1 MMKNSL
7 LLLLTLFVYSTTLFA
22 QENNTDT
29 KAKKEKKVK
38 EPKPEKTTESS
49 SSTSEEEGDKNL
61 GAAFNGAWISV
72 SGGMNYY
79 FGDIARYR
87 VFPRPSQFDEHI
99 RSAFKVSLGR
109 EIKWGMGAQASFQKG
124 SLIGTRKTGKNSST
138 VTFENQFYDISL
150 EINYLLNKALFK
162 PNEHNRFYLYGYI
175 GFSSVWYRTYLY
187 DTETLNTK
195 DFEGFVERPE
205 TQSVSQKNL
214 FEKEGNPQ
222 TFAIPVGMRLNFRYN
237 HKMDIHLDYSLTST
251 FTDRLDAFDRSWT
264 AKDKYAY
271 VGLGVTYNFNRTKDD
286 APKKREKT
294 KKNTDTNEAS
304 SEETNDDIKS
314 GILSRNKG
322 KSKRSKKDDEL
333 LNIRLKLFETQ
344 LKLFEMQYLLG
355 Q

>member
-1 MMKNSL
+1 MKNL
-7 LLLLTLFVYSTTLFA
+7 LSALFILIFLSATLFA
-22 QENNTDT
+22 QDNA
-29 KAKKEKKVK
+29 AKNKEKKIK
-38 EPKPEKTTESS
+38 EPKPEKVKETSS
-49 SSTSEEEGDKNL
+49 SSSSEEDEEGDKNL
-61 GAAFNGAWISV
+61 GAAFNGAWISI

-79 FGDIARYR
+79 YGDIARYR

-124 SLIGTRKTGKNSST
+124 SLIGTRKTGKQSST
-138 VTFENQFYDISL
+138 VTFENQFYDVSF

-162 PNEHNRFYLYGYI
+162 HNEYNRFYLYGYI
-175 GFSSVWYRTYLY
+175 GVSSVWYRSYLY

-195 DFEGFVERPE
+195 DFEGFIERPE
-205 TQSVSQKNL
+205 TQGVSQKNL
-214 FEKEGNPQ
+214 LDKDGNPQ

-237 HKMDIHLDYSLTST
+237 HKMDIHLDCSLTST
-251 FTDRLDAFDRSWT
+251 FTDRLDAFSRNFT

-286 APKKREKT
+286 APKKREKQ
-294 KKNTDTNEAS
+294 KKDTTDSADAT
-304 SEETNDDIKS
+304 SEKDSDIKS
-314 GILSRNKG
+314 GILSRNK
-322 KSKRSKKDDEL
+322 SNNKRGKKDDEL

-344 LKLFEMQYLLG
+344 LKLFEMQYLIG